1 MNTAAPENPKT
12 LKVSTS
18 IVTAWRDTGD
28 TLSALFAPATVAF
41 LILLALWLVRG
52 RIRPTTV
59 GLETLP
65 YDVLYLVAL
74 TFLMTPYAIRVPRL
88 RILSRK
94 KYNFR

>member
-52 RIRPTTV
+52 RIRPTTG

-65 YDVLYLVAL
+65 
-74 TFLMTPYAIRVPRL
+74 
-88 RILSRK
+88 
-94 KYNFR
+94 